1 VQPDAT
7 VIAAGLSPAVGVD
20 APPNFLNDMYIKRR
34 EGLLRRNRHVSLRV
48 SPAASSRTRAVR
60 SGQGAR
66 HHDVERRRRQEGRVD
81 RVRRAHECAERGWV
95 SQQEQAKQITDLL
108 AGAAATGRSGPALI
122 YSIRDIDSAN
132 PDDREDNFGA
142 LLTMDW
148 QPKYAAACSP
158 RSRPLRLTR
167 SYSR

>member
-1 VQPDAT
+1 MTLNGDGDKKVWLT
-7 VIAAGLSPAVGVD
+7 EFG
-20 APPNFLNDMYIKRR
+20 APTSAPSAD
-34 EGLLRRNRHVSLRV
+34 G
-48 SPAASSRTRAVR
+48 
-60 SGQGAR
+60 
-66 HHDVERRRRQEGRVD
+66 
-81 RVRRAHECAERGWV
+81 V

-167 SYSR
+167 SYSQ